1 MPKAPQPSEH
11 DDLNQYIPR
20 PENTGSRRHMIAC
33 EPDAYK
39 FITDLAE
46 ELDTTRNRVVTALVA
61 YYKEE
66 DQA

>member
-1 MPKAPQPSEH
+1 MSKEPKQSEH

-20 PENTGSRRHMIAC
+20 PEATGSKRHMIAC

-39 FITDLAE
+39 FITDLAT

-61 YYKEE
+61 YYKETE
-66 DQA
+66 D